1 MTTYL
6 EISQIPAETDNV
18 LSNMILKKRIPDPHS
33 VQLYLNVNGQVRQD
47 DSTNL
52 MLFKIPHLL
61 SSITQ
66 VMTLEEDDLVLT
78 GTPKGVG
85 SVNPGDIIQAGVRV
99 DGVEI
104 VEGRLEVEVQQRS
117 GPYQYNRE

>member
-1 MTTYL
+1 
-6 EISQIPAETDNV
+6 
-18 LSNMILKKRIPDPHS
+18 MILKKRIPDPHS

-47 DSTNL
+47 DSTSL

-99 DGVEI
+99 DGMEI
-104 VEGRLEVEVQQRS
+104 VEGRLRVEVQQRS
-117 GPYQYNRE
+117 GPYQYNGE